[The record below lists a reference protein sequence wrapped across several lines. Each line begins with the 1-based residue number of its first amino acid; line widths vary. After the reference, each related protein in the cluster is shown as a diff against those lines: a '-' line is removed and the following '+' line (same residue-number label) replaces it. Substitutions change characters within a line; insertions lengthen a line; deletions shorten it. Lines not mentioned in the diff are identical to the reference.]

1 MCVRQSTNDDYLRSR
16 STSVYL
22 HGNVMWSLCWLVYP
36 CWVCWQNIVYL
47 YQPCCVAKNQGI
59 IDHTTIILYLFDVFY
74 RNTKFLFS
82 TFHVVFSHPIHSHPG
97 FHCCVTHTHSWVD
110 GFVYAPAPLTH
121 NVIITPSKKAQR
133 IQQIRSPPTQ
143 TRWSS
148 VCVNV
153 YLNIEG
159 DTCKE
164 WELVCQVWCVML
176 REWRSAVAC
185 GGDSFLLIIKHEKPA
200 DE

>member
-1 MCVRQSTNDDYLRSR
+1 MI
-16 STSVYL
+16 
-22 HGNVMWSLCWLVYP
+22 SLLIGSP

-97 FHCCVTHTHSWVD
+97 FHCVTHTHSRVE

-121 NVIITPSKKAQR
+121 NVIITPSKKHRESNKYAV
-133 IQQIRSPPTQ
+133 
-143 TRWSS
+143 S
-148 VCVNV
+148 VHPHRLAGHQCV
-153 YLNIEG
+153 
-159 DTCKE
+159 
-164 WELVCQVWCVML
+164 
-176 REWRSAVAC
+176 
-185 GGDSFLLIIKHEKPA
+185 
-200 DE
+200 